1 MRIRYHN
8 ALPVAVMV
16 CMVFGFAGIPS
27 SFAFDKPLKTIEASP
42 AEITGTFSLILYGG
56 RFSDD
61 VETIAILDLE
71 GDGYTLEPFAPDFDF
86 RVKKGVSAK
95 EALEQ
100 AQKFVSF
107 HHAFWRSQPSR
118 IMDNNGNAIG
128 YEIRPLYQPFYFG
141 ASDIFEVYYW
151 LKENGKVK
159 VTIKLIPFVERL
171 RFPGGDG
178 NGSFGGD

>member
-8 ALPVAVMV
+8 ALPVSVIF
-16 CMVFGFAGIPS
+16 CIIFSFAEISS

-42 AEITGTFSLILYGG
+42 AEIMGTFSLILYGG

-61 VETIAILDLE
+61 VETIAILDFE

-86 RVKKGVSAK
+86 RIKKGVSAK

-107 HHAFWRSQPSR
+107 HHAFWRSQLSR
-118 IMDNNGNAIG
+118 ITDNEGNAIG
-128 YEIRPLYQPFYFG
+128 YELRPLYLPFYFG
-141 ASDIFEVYYW
+141 VSDIFDVYYW
-151 LKENGKVK
+151 LEENGRIK
-159 VTIKLIPFVERL
+159 VTIKLIPFVERR
-171 RFPGGDG
+171 RFPAGEGDG
-178 NGSFGGD
+178 AFGGD

>member
-8 ALPVAVMV
+8 ALPVAVLV
-16 CMVFGFAGIPS
+16 CMIFGFAGIPS

-42 AEITGTFSLILYGG
+42 AEIMGTFSLILYGG

-86 RVKKGVSAK
+86 RIKKGVSAK

-107 HHAFWRSQPSR
+107 HHAFWRSQLSR
-118 IMDNNGNAIG
+118 ITDNNGNTIG
-128 YEIRPLYQPFYFG
+128 YEIRPLYMPFYFG
-141 ASDIFEVYYW
+141 VSDIFDVYYW
-151 LKENGKVK
+151 LKENGRVK

-178 NGSFGGD
+178 DGSFGGD